1 MKLPLH
7 VIGVSLS
14 LLLVVLAAQEPPLL
28 SGTASASP
36 YEARLLAELQAV
48 RRERAIIGASWDR
61 TVAELQQ
68 SALRLDAPKVIVVR
82 DTPRRPVSFQRPVAA
97 RLPAAGVRPVEAAR
111 KPEPAGVWSAVEEAA
126 RQERREW
133 IDAEMRKRGTE

>member
-28 SGTASASP
+28 TGLASASP

-48 RRERAIIGASWDR
+48 RRERAIIGAAWAR

-68 SALRLDAPKVIVVR
+68 SALRLDAPRVIVVR
-82 DTPRRPVSFQRPVAA
+82 APVRPPVSAQRPVSAVRPV
-97 RLPAAGVRPVEAAR
+97 VEAAR
-111 KPEPAGVWSAVEEAA
+111 KPAGVWSAAEEAA

-133 IDAEMRKRGTE
+133 IDAELRKRGE